1 MLKSVTAV
9 LLVTLSLSAAVH
21 TASPAPA
28 TTTADMAWLEGKW
41 EGRLSSGPAP
51 GVAEATFQKPNAGLV
66 TGVMRLVDHGKIVV
80 IELIAI
86 VDAPEGMELRFRH
99 FSTALDAYEPEFK
112 QKMRIKSSEK
122 NSFTFEN
129 LVPYDKKLDS
139 TQPRLTTF
147 IHVNKDQFIGHSDI
161 IGDDGKPGTVEVTYR
176 RVK

>member
-1 MLKSVTAV
+1 MLKSITAG
-9 LLVTLSLSAAVH
+9 LLVSVCLSAAVLA
-21 TASPAPA
+21 ASPTAA
-28 TTTADMAWLEGKW
+28 ATTADMAWLAGTW
-41 EGRLSSGPAP
+41 EGRLTSGPAP
-51 GVAEATFQKPNAGLV
+51 GVAEVTFQKPNGGLV

-99 FSTALDAYEPEFK
+99 FSTALEAYEPTFK
-112 QKMRIKSSEK
+112 QKMRIKSSDK

-139 TQPRLTTF
+139 TQPRVTTF
-147 IHVNKDQFIGHSDI
+147 IHVNEDQFIGHSDI